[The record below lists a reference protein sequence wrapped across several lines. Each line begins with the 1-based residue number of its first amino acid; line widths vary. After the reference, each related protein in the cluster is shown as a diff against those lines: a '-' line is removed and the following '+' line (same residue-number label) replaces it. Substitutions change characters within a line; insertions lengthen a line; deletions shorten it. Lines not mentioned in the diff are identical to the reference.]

1 VRAANKGETMKTI
14 NRVCLA
20 LGVVGAVMAMPANA
34 GIGPAPQPGMP
45 WLNFGQG
52 GISVLGMHGMPN
64 PYLNFGQGGIS
75 VLGMHGMPNPYL
87 NFGQGGI
94 SVLGMPGMPNPYLN
108 FGQGGISVIGM
119 PGMANPYLNFGQ
131 GGISVI
137 GIPGA
142 DGQIVPVQNTG
153 GNGGFVAVPAPPAPP
168 QPVLCK
174 LRDQVLIAGAVE
186 SCEKAGGKP
195 VAPESTTK

>member
-1 VRAANKGETMKTI
+1 MNAMK
-14 NRVCLA
+14 RMCLA
-20 LGVVGAVMAMPANA
+20 LGIAGVVLAAPVNA
-34 GIGPAPQPGMP
+34 GVGSAPQPGMP

-52 GISVLGMHGMPN
+52 GISVLGMPG
-64 PYLNFGQGGIS
+64 
-75 VLGMHGMPNPYL
+75 GMPNPYL

-94 SVLGMPGMPNPYLN
+94 SVLGMPGVPNPYMN

-119 PGMANPYLNFGQ
+119 PGAPNPYMNFGQ

-137 GIPGA
+137 GMPGA
-142 DGQIVPVQNTG
+142 NGQVVPVQNAG
-153 GNGGFVAVPAPPAPP
+153 GNGGFVAVPLPPAPP

-195 VAPESTTK
+195 VAPEAATK